1 MSLKMTHSVDDT
13 QVKHRSSHLSD
24 KYRFCWLILLISC
37 WWLSGVP
44 AVFSRQHIQIFYCF
58 NASLSIVY
66 INNRWNDYRAFYDPS
81 AHCFGLWEHDVTVR
95 SLLDSLMLILQKSAD
110 INLSCCDKL
119 IESTVHEENSDF
131 KTLHWLKIIFWIISH
146 HIYVFVYLVYLF
158 SENISLIIE
167 VSQFLVDLIFCISL
181 MNRNSI

>member
-1 MSLKMTHSVDDT
+1 MKWLQSILRSFSSLLM
-13 QVKHRSSHLSD
+13 L
-24 KYRFCWLILLISC
+24 
-37 WWLSGVP
+37 
-44 AVFSRQHIQIFYCF
+44 
-58 NASLSIVY
+58 
-66 INNRWNDYRAFYDPS
+66 
-81 AHCFGLWEHDVTVR
+81 HDVTVR

-167 VSQFLVDLIFCISL
+167 VSQFLVDLIFCTLWWTETVFSFVFLYDCGPTLDLMQNLSCKLMWQTEINGQYFPGNTQKSTSTSECRTVSL
-181 MNRNSI
+181 SMNQHQ